1 MKTSRVLVLTV
12 GALVVGFITACLC
25 AAQQA
30 HQPASKDSATD
41 DYIGLHQLESF
52 VGYLQDTKQTN
63 TLQRFNDYANV
74 TIVSRSSADLGIKL
88 HLLFDLRNGRTNEA
102 IRMLELQMRS
112 DVVGFAASYRE
123 LPAEVREKVGLTA
136 FKEARDYCRKFPA
149 KNGQPDLDQ
158 MLTNAFMLLDD
169 ESDH

>member
-1 MKTSRVLVLTV
+1 MKTSRVFVLTAA
-12 GALVVGFITACLC
+12 ALVVGFITARWCM
-25 AAQQA
+25 AQPA
-30 HQPASKDSATD
+30 HQPPSKESATD

-74 TIVSRSSADLGIKL
+74 TIVSRSSADLGIRL
-88 HLLFDLRNGRTNEA
+88 HILYDLRSGRTNEA

-136 FKEARDYCRKFPA
+136 FKEARDYCRKYPA
-149 KNGQPDLDQ
+149 KSGQPDLDQ
-158 MLTNAFMLLDD
+158 ILANAFKLLDD
-169 ESDH
+169 KPNH